1 MKPLD
6 PGNFDDV
13 CIDPMCHRFKS
24 AAVAA
29 EASLFTRL
37 ALRTTVAVDALH
49 IVAFKTETTRCH
61 TGNSRQD
68 MKVLA
73 GQFAVMVMIAA
84 FFVRTFTK
92 QEVIIAKFK
101 FLQLIKVITRN
112 AFEVQSVDTLAV
124 LVSLHS
130 LRGSCARDLWANN
143 LEIRRVGFI
152 GDCGQRNTQ
161 I

>member
-1 MKPLD
+1 MA
-6 PGNFDDV
+6 
-13 CIDPMCHRFKS
+13 I
-24 AAVAA
+24 
-29 EASLFTRL
+29 
-37 ALRTTVAVDALH
+37 DALH
-49 IVAFKTETTRCH
+49 IVTFQTKATRCH
-61 TGNSRQD
+61 AGNSGQN

-73 GQFAVMVMIAA
+73 GQFAIMVMIAA
-84 FFVRTFTK
+84 FLVWTFAK
-92 QEVIIAKFK
+92 QEMIIAELK

-112 AFEVQSVDTLAV
+112 TFEVQSIDTLAV

-152 GDCGQRNTQ
+152 GDCGQRNAQ